1 MDAYELQQKLLNEW
15 RNLALVPNAD
25 SAKKTYNE
33 VPVYVEI
40 YSDIY
45 KVADIVVRD
54 GKILLELV

>member
-15 RNLALVPNAD
+15 RNLALVPSAD

-45 KVADIVVRD
+45 RVADIVVRD